1 MRMRKIIALGVSAV
15 SAAALTLG
23 ATASPAKAIDLGLVS
38 GLCGSLPGQVINITN
53 SVLGANAAVVT
64 TNADNVA
71 KQAALGTATT
81 ALVNAVVAH
90 ILNVN
95 AGNDGGSTAGAV
107 GTAIGDYGAASVAA
121 NTSFNKWV
129 DAMRTANAL
138 ANSQAFAGG
147 ISSGLCII

>member
-1 MRMRKIIALGVSAV
+1 MRKVIALGVSAL
-15 SAAALTLG
+15 SALALTLG

-38 GLCGSLPGQVINITN
+38 GLCGSLPGQVVNITN
-53 SVLGANAAVVT
+53 SVLGANALVSS

-95 AGNDGGSTAGAV
+95 AGNDGGSTSGAV
-107 GTAIGDYGAASVAA
+107 GTAISDYANASVAA
-121 NTSFNKWV
+121 NTSFTKWV
-129 DAMRTANAL
+129 EAMRGANAL

-147 ISSGLCII
+147 IASGLCVI